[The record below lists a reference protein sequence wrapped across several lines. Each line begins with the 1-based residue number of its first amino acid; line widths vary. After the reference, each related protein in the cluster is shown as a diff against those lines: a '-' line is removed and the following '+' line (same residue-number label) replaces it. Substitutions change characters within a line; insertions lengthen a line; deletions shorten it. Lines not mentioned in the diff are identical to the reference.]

1 MKGKEKCKA
10 LKEIRRQ
17 IALNND
23 IEYAVSECSH
33 QGECKGTCPKCEA
46 EVRYLERELEL
57 RRNLG
62 KKVVLA
68 GIGVGVAASMA
79 GCTNPVQDYVI
90 DPVMGFFGVGNQ
102 QQLGGEAEPLA
113 GEEEYIPPDLLE
125 GEPVEIDPSEVC
137 PNGSEGGS
145 EEIIELDGDV
155 VYIPEDDSEEPSE
168 ESSEST
174 GGTHQKGG
182 GSQTLVNKFN
192 SMDDEPLEGGV
203 EYIP

>member
-113 GEEEYIPPDLLE
+113 GEEEYIPPDQLE
-125 GEPVEIDPSEVC
+125 GEPTEVV
-137 PNGSEGGS
+137 PDGSEGGS
-145 EEIIELDGDV
+145 ECNTEEIIELDGDV
-155 VYIPEDDSEEPSE
+155 VYIPEADSEEPSE

-192 SMDDEPLEGGV
+192 SMDDEPLEGGA